1 MQTHEKLRVMRQCK
15 SWTQEEM
22 AEKLGWTLNS
32 YAKVERGEVDIKLDK
47 LKKIANV
54 MGVDVQELVDSDE
67 KTVFNF
73 AENCNQSNLSHC
85 TILLTET
92 QCANKLEQAHL
103 LLEERHKE
111 IEYLKQQVAQLQE
124 IISLMKKSSSDYLKQ
139 SNNPLS

>member
-124 IISLMKKSSSDYLKQ
+124 IISLMKNSA
-139 SNNPLS
+139 

>member
-54 MGVDVQELVDSDE
+54 IGVDVQELVDSDE

-73 AENCNQSNLSHC
+73 AENCNPTNLTQGC
-85 TILLTET
+85 GYILLTET

-124 IISLMKKSSSDYLKQ
+124 IISLMKKSS
-139 SNNPLS
+139 

>member
-1 MQTHEKLRVMRQCK
+1 MQTHEKLRVMRQCRN
-15 SWTQEEM
+15 WTQEEM

-32 YAKVERGEVDIKLDK
+32 YAKVERGEIDIKLDK

-54 MGVDVQELVDSDE
+54 IGVDMQELIDSNE

-73 AENCNQSNLSHC
+73 AENRNQSNLSHC

-92 QCANKLEQAHL
+92 QCANELEKAHL

-111 IEYLKQQVAQLQE
+111 IEYLKQQVTQLQE
-124 IISLMKKSSSDYLKQ
+124 IILLMKKGRG
-139 SNNPLS
+139 